1 MKHITKIR
9 INLLLT
15 VAFVLVFVTGMLL
28 HLKKHGIEIEPRE
41 VLKVAHAAA
50 ASS

>member
-15 VAFVLVFVTGMLL
+15 VAFVLVLSRACFFISKSTALNL
-28 HLKKHGIEIEPRE
+28 SRTQC
-41 VLKVAHAAA
+41 
-50 ASS
+50 